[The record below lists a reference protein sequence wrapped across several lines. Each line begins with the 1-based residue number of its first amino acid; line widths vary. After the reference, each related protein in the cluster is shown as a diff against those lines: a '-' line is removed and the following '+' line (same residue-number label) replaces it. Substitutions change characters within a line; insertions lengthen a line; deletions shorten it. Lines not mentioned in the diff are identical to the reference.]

1 MNFGKLR
8 SFLLPFTIATV
19 FSIIGWFGMP
29 DRAPTYL
36 DAIPGVSIFKAL
48 FNLPGGFIA
57 AALAMVFSPLGIRSP
72 TVPAIAVTYT
82 RSLQTRLSASWNKAW
97 HRGASLGELNYRSIS
112 LAGSPT
118 VA

>member
-1 MNFGKLR
+1 
-8 SFLLPFTIATV
+8 V

-57 AALAMVFSPLGIRSP
+57 AALAMVFSPQGGHGIDQFFWIVLPANWVIYFGLTEAVRAILRS
-72 TVPAIAVTYT
+72 
-82 RSLQTRLSASWNKAW
+82 SKN
-97 HRGASLGELNYRSIS
+97 
-112 LAGSPT
+112 
-118 VA
+118 